1 MKPDV
6 VQVNDLDALKRST
19 QIRALLEAAEREH
32 AEMLAALK
40 VLRRAINGGGFFD
53 PDNAIKMIDDAI
65 SKVGGG
71 AS

>member
-6 VQVNDLDALKRST
+6 VQVNDLDSLKRTT
-19 QIRALLEAAEREH
+19 QIRALLDAADREH

-40 VLRRAINGGGFFD
+40 VLRRVINGGGFFD

-65 SKVGGG
+65 SKAGG